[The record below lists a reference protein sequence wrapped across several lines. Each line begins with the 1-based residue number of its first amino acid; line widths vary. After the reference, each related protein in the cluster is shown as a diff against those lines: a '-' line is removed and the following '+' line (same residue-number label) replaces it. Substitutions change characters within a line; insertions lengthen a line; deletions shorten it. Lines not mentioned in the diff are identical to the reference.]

1 MIRYYNQQKNIELT
15 GGWDECK
22 DEFPG
27 QREEVHDVVSAG
39 GHLLLTLLSFLLLV
53 IVCRSAKI

>member
-1 MIRYYNQQKNIELT
+1 MNWWMIRYYNQQKNIELT
-15 GGWDECK
+15 GGWDEGK

-39 GHLLLTLLSFLLLV
+39 GHLLLALLALFSLLV
-53 IVCRSAKI
+53 VI

>member
-39 GHLLLTLLSFLLLV
+39 WHLGLV
-53 IVCRSAKI
+53 IFTLFSFFIII

>member
-1 MIRYYNQQKNIELT
+1 MIRYYNQQKNIKLT

-39 GHLLLTLLSFLLLV
+39 GHLLLTLLALFSLLV
-53 IVCRSAKI
+53 VI